1 MFRPIPGRILRSTA
15 TVKVCS
21 GTDMYQNQ
29 TYDEYTVSRVHLQPT
44 TEIRKTATNTD
55 QQLRS
60 ILFVDARRSRPVLD
74 WEGLL
79 RQAHERGG
87 DMRVI
92 VRGVEYTVLDVDAL
106 READDRLHH
115 WEIGCY

>member
-1 MFRPIPGRILRSTA
+1 MLPPIPDKILRSSA
-15 TVKVCS
+15 TVQVCS
-21 GTDMYQNQ
+21 SVDMYQNQ
-29 TYDEYTVSRVHLQPT
+29 TYTVYAVERVHLQPT

-60 ILFVDARRSRPVLD
+60 ILFVDARRSTPSLD

-79 RQAHERGG
+79 RDAHEKGG

-92 VRGVEYTVLDVDAL
+92 VRGVEYTVLTVDAL
-106 READDRLHH
+106 RDSTDQLHH
-115 WEIGCY
+115 WEIALY